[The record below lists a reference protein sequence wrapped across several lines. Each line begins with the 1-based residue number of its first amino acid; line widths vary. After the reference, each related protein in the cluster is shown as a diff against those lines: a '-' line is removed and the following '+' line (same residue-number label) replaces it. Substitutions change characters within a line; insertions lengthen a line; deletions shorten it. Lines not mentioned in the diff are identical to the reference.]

1 MDLED
6 FKVAQVR
13 DLMKTAF
20 WQNEQ
25 PSEVNLLKIP
35 IIMAPALLR
44 QQVNNDVLKDSLLD
58 KSVVH
63 FAETFRE
70 FVKLVDNREIK
81 IMDIGKLTIRKS
93 LKYKRPQLSCKTS
106 FVDPFRKIFGCLRI
120 NNSYYGIYAILFC
133 HQFCFNRL

>member
-63 FAETFRE
+63 SAETFRE

-93 LKYKRPQLSCKTS
+93 MKY
-106 FVDPFRKIFGCLRI
+106 I
-120 NNSYYGIYAILFC
+120 
-133 HQFCFNRL
+133 